1 MTVGGY
7 EDALCVFVFWPV
19 ISRHVVIV
27 VAFFCKFFFSLLF
40 FFCLFWLIIH
50 SFGLHSF
57 RFFFLP
63 LFCFLIVI
71 VFLLGCS
78 FFPHSSLAVVPLF
91 ITFGKT
97 VMQRGLQI
105 CKSEAAFARRC
116 CYACARRWIVCSHF
130 LFAMFTRLSLS
141 LWLNP
146 IGFEYFSLFSLWKRS
161 NFALFN
167 CRLFYSF

>member
-7 EDALCVFVFWPV
+7 EDALSIFVFLTSHFPTCCYCCCFLLWVFVFP
-19 ISRHVVIV
+19 
-27 VAFFCKFFFSLLF
+27 LLF
-40 FFCLFWLIIH
+40 FFCLFWLIH
-50 SFGLHSF
+50 SSGLHSF

-130 LFAMFTRLSLS
+130 LFAMFTRLSL
-141 LWLNP
+141 WLNP